1 MNFMG
6 MGMLELGVVLVVA
19 FIVLGPSRSIDMA
32 RTAGKVIG
40 ELRRTFADLTAA
52 VSLEQRQEQESRE
65 PEPPAGPE
73 GDSSTETRK

>member
-6 MGMLELGVVLVVA
+6 MGMLELGVILVVA

-52 VSLEQRQEQESRE
+52 VSLEQRQEHGSRE
-65 PEPPAGPE
+65 PEPPAGSEENP
-73 GDSSTETRK
+73 STDTRK

>member
-6 MGMLELGVVLVVA
+6 MGLLEMAVVLLVA
-19 FIVLGPSRSIDMA
+19 FLVLGPNKSIDMA
-32 RTAGKVIG
+32 RNAGKVIG

-52 VSLEQRQEQESRE
+52 VSLEQRQEQGSRE

-73 GDSSTETRK
+73 GDSSTDTRK

>member
-6 MGMLELGVVLVVA
+6 MGPLELGVILVVA

-32 RTAGKVIG
+32 RTAGKAIG

-52 VSLEQRQEQESRE
+52 VSLEQRQEQGSRE

-73 GDSSTETRK
+73 GDPSSDARK